1 MRGILDVAV
10 NRDTMNADI
19 EFLIAYAK
27 ERHEEG
33 ATLYEMVKELQALHP
48 SHVPPS
54 AGIRILKL
62 AGIYQPKPKPGA

>member
-1 MRGILDVAV
+1 
-10 NRDTMNADI
+10 MNADI
-19 EFLIAYAK
+19 
-27 ERHEEG
+27 
-33 ATLYEMVKELQALHP
+33 EMVKELQALHP

>member
-1 MRGILDVAV
+1 
-10 NRDTMNADI
+10 MNADI

-33 ATLYEMVKELQALHP
+33 ATLYEIVKELQGLHASYP
-48 SHVPPS
+48 PPS

-62 AGIYQPKPKPGA
+62 AGIYQPKPRPET